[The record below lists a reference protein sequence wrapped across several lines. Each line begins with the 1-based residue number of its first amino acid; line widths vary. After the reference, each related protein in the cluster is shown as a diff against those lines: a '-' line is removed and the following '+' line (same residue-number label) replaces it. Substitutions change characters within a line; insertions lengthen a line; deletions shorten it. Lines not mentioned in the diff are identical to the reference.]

1 MAKYRV
7 DVSEPAENDL
17 RDIVRYIASQLS
29 VPISATRMMELFE
42 EAMLSLSDMPQRC
55 PLVSDDRLSQ
65 MGYRKLIVK
74 NYVVFFSID
83 EKNKVVDVERI
94 LYGGRDFS
102 ESTRGRSRSRNG
114 PCSRHCGGRQ
124 RYPPCTGL

>member
-29 VPISATRMMELFE
+29 APVSALHMMELLE
-42 EAMLSLSDMPQRC
+42 EAMTGLTDMPQRC
-55 PLVSDDRLSQ
+55 PLVADERLSQ

-74 NYVVFFSID
+74 SYIVFFSID
-83 EKNKVVDVERI
+83 ERNKVVDIERI
-94 LYGGRDFS
+94 LYGRRDWLRFI
-102 ESTRGRSRSRNG
+102 
-114 PCSRHCGGRQ
+114 
-124 RYPPCTGL
+124 

>member
-17 RDIVRYIASQLS
+17 MDIVRYIASQLS
-29 VPISATRMMELFE
+29 APVSALHMMELLE
-42 EAMLSLSDMPQRC
+42 EAMEGLSDMPQRC
-55 PLVSDDRLSQ
+55 PLVADERLSQ

-74 NYVVFFSID
+74 NYVAFFSID

-94 LYGGRDFS
+94 LYGRRDWLRF
-102 ESTRGRSRSRNG
+102 
-114 PCSRHCGGRQ
+114 
-124 RYPPCTGL
+124 L

>member
-7 DVSEPAENDL
+7 DISEPAENDL
-17 RDIVRYIASQLS
+17 KDIIRYIASQLS
-29 VPISATRMMELFE
+29 APESALNLMELLE

-55 PLVSDDRLSQ
+55 PLVSDERLSQ

-74 NYVVFFSID
+74 KYIVFFSID

-94 LYGGRDFS
+94 LFGR
-102 ESTRGRSRSRNG
+102 RNWL
-114 PCSRHCGGRQ
+114 RF
-124 RYPPCTGL
+124 L

>member
-29 VPISATRMMELFE
+29 APVSALHMMELLE
-42 EAMLSLSDMPQRC
+42 KAMSGLSDIPQRC
-55 PLVSDDRLSQ
+55 PFVADERLSQ
-65 MGYRKLIVK
+65 MEYRKLSVK

-94 LYGGRDFS
+94 LYGRRDWL
-102 ESTRGRSRSRNG
+102 RI
-114 PCSRHCGGRQ
+114 
-124 RYPPCTGL
+124 L